1 REGDYIQIWKVPG
14 IAFETAD
21 PADILARHVTLN
33 QLVRNLPGGH
43 VALWTHRLRR
53 RTADRFETT
62 YLNRFCQ
69 DLAERYYASFAG
81 YTMMTNELYVS
92 AVYRPHRTRLG
103 RLFSRAARRT
113 PDDIQRDQ
121 QDALRALADI
131 AAQIETG

>member
-1 REGDYIQIWKVPG
+1 MSTPSAHATLVPREVVLADFIPFSSHVTDRVIRTREGDYIQIWKIPG

-21 PADILARHVTLN
+21 PADILARHVTFN

-69 DLAERYYASFAG
+69 DLAERYYASFVG

-92 AVYRPHRTRLG
+92 VVYRC
-103 RLFSRAARRT
+103 
-113 PDDIQRDQ
+113 
-121 QDALRALADI
+121 
-131 AAQIETG
+131 